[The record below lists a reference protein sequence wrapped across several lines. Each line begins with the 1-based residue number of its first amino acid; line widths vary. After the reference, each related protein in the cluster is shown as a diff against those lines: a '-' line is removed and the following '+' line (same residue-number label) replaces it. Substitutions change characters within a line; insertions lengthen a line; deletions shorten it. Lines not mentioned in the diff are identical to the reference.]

1 MATGNKRKTIS
12 AQSPANPS
20 RWKNI
25 LLALTL
31 VPIIAGVVLIAAW
44 ALDISLVGALESQ
57 VFIGLLFIL
66 LGFTLSNLA
75 QGKWGLFAGW
85 LLLTIA
91 DTLLLLVP
99 ALPVQIVAL
108 ALAVIGLALLAVE
121 FYRQYQRQTR
131 A

>member
-1 MATGNKRKTIS
+1 MTTGKKSKSKSTK
-12 AQSPANPS
+12 PPVKPS

-31 VPIIAGVVLIAAW
+31 VPTIAGVVLIAAW
-44 ALDISLVGALESQ
+44 ALDIELVKTLENQ

-75 QGKWGLFAGW
+75 QGKWILFAGW

-91 DTLLLLVP
+91 DALLLLVP
-99 ALPVQIVAL
+99 VLAVQIVSL
-108 ALAVIGLALLAVE
+108 ALAVVGLGLLAVE
-121 FYRQYQRQTR
+121 FFRQYQRQAR